1 MALDRTAAIDAIER
15 TYYELEEAIGK
26 NNTVLV
32 TQKFDDLKIS
42 LIKCQY
48 YLPSNC
54 KRDETDSRQLFI
66 ARAVL
71 EKGALWSAEMKDQ
84 SGFERYYLQLR
95 CYYFDYDQLL
105 PVSVYKLQIIGLYL
119 LNLLSQNRLAEFHTE
134 LELLSPEQL
143 QSIYIK
149 HPTSLEQFVME
160 GSYNKIFLSK
170 GNVPAPNYN
179 YFIDIL
185 IDTVREEI
193 ASCCE
198 KAYHSLPI
206 HEAAKMLMLESSS
219 ELHAFATKRGW
230 TCNECGKFVLNTP
243 NDGKQDFH
251 FVGNTKLI
259 RQSLSYVRELERI
272 V

>member
-1 MALDRTAAIDAIER
+1 MDSAWIQTLERASHELDETKGNPTLVAQSLDNIK
-15 TYYELEEAIGK
+15 TYL
-26 NNTVLV
+26 T
-32 TQKFDDLKIS
+32 
-42 LIKCQY
+42 KCQH

-54 KRDETDSRQLFI
+54 KPDEVDSRELFI
-66 ARAVL
+66 ARDAL
-71 EKGALWSAEMKDQ
+71 EKGALWSVEMKNQ
-84 SGFERYYLQLR
+84 NGFERYYLQLR

-105 PVSVYKLQIIGLYL
+105 PTSVYKLQIIGLYL

-170 GNVPAPNYN
+170 GNVPASNYN

-193 ASCCE
+193 ASCFE
-198 KAYHSLPI
+198 KAYHSLPVN
-206 HEAAKMLMLESSS
+206 EAAKMLMIESAS
-219 ELHAFATKRGW
+219 ELRVFATKRGW
-230 TCNECGKFVLNTP
+230 SSDEYGKYVLNTP
-243 NDGKQDFH
+243 NGDKQEFN

-259 RQSLSYVRELERI
+259 KQSLSYVRELEKI